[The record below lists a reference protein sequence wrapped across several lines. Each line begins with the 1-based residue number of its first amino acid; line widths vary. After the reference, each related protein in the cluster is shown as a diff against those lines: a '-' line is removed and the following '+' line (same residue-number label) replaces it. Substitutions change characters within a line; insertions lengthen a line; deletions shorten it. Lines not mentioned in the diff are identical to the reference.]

1 MKKYA
6 LCTAT
11 AISIHALAKRAT
23 GLTGDFA
30 RRRYISIHALAKRA
44 TYKRAGAEPCY
55 RHFNPR
61 PRKEGDGFRPHQIQN
76 QNHFNPRPRKEG
88 DYFVYEN
95 NKSMSNISIH
105 ALAKRAT
112 SAGTHTVYPRSN
124 FNPRPRKEGD
134 AIGPELPATLMGF
147 QSTPS
152 QRGRLHV
159 KRTCSHIIIFQSTPS
174 QRGRP

>member
-1 MKKYA
+1 MCKKFQSTPSQRGRLIILPTVNVPLIISIHA
-6 LCTAT
+6 LAKRATSLLKCTTQAFV
-11 AISIHALAKRAT
+11 ISIHALAKRAT

-134 AIGPELPATLMGF
+134 AL
-147 QSTPS
+147 
-152 QRGRLHV
+152 
-159 KRTCSHIIIFQSTPS
+159 
-174 QRGRP
+174 